1 MILVTTSL
9 LTSLETYSD
18 SLGVRIR
25 EAPVP
30 FGFWGVY
37 DHHRKLITLKPRM
50 AFAQRQSTLAH
61 ELGHATYGHHGHHP
75 KTERIADKWAA
86 RRLLSIDLVL
96 QHAKV
101 TVDLGDLS
109 ASLDVMPWVVS
120 TFVEVL
126 PERDL
131 RWMIRRLREAHY

>member
-1 MILVTTSL
+1 
-9 LTSLETYSD
+9 
-18 SLGVRIR
+18 
-25 EAPVP
+25 
-30 FGFWGVY
+30 
-37 DHHRKLITLKPRM
+37 M